1 MAVILINLAVG
12 DLAVGLD
19 LGSTT
24 GALSGPVSAVVAINL
39 LLALGGF
46 YLAMW
51 LWQLRRSLAQVSH
64 SLDEAERNTYNALHG
79 APEAIAL
86 GQTGT
91 RELRDQLQRSGS
103 QLRRLRQVVGLIATV
118 RNLGMGRAPN
128 AKAPKAKAPKSA
140 PIAPSGR
147 R

>member
-1 MAVILINLAVG
+1 MLEIAIGMAA
-12 DLAVGLD
+12 GLEM
-19 LGSTT
+19 SSM
-24 GALSGPVSAVVAINL
+24 SGTVSWVVAINL

-79 APEAIAL
+79 APEAIAQ
-86 GQTGT
+86 GQIGT

-118 RNLGMGRAPN
+118 RNLGMARAPN
-128 AKAPKAKAPKSA
+128 AKAPKAKTPKSA

>member
-1 MAVILINLAVG
+1 MAVILME
-12 DLAVGLD
+12 LAVGLEM
-19 LGSTT
+19 GSSS
-24 GALSGPVSAVVAINL
+24 GSLSGTVNLVVAINL

-79 APEAIAL
+79 APEAIAQ
-86 GQTGT
+86 GQSGT
-91 RELRDQLQRSGS
+91 RELREQLQRSGS

-118 RNLGMGRAPN
+118 RNVGILRSPSN
-128 AKAPKAKAPKSA
+128 PVAKAPS
-140 PIAPSGR
+140 SR